1 VLTYFSVEVLI
12 DNSANSTSDSSGVI
26 VASSTIV
33 PTSVSAPVM
42 PLELPVVLASSA
54 VVDSTTDVISPTSI
68 AFTSD
73 NSFSSFETYPSSS
86 FVLPLSSLA
95 VGPSPVG
102 IPASVASNG
111 EFPVN
116 QSPFSSV
123 ADVSSLADNFVA
135 TYGPPSDFLNDLP
148 VSAPAK
154 SPLEPKPRGIKEC

>member
-1 VLTYFSVEVLI
+1 MLFRPLTLLLLVIILFRALRLI
-12 DNSANSTSDSSGVI
+12 
-26 VASSTIV
+26 
-33 PTSVSAPVM
+33 PR
-42 PLELPVVLASSA
+42 
-54 VVDSTTDVISPTSI
+54 
-68 AFTSD
+68 
-73 NSFSSFETYPSSS
+73 S

-95 VGPSPVG
+95 VGPSPIG

-123 ADVSSLADNFVA
+123 ADISSFADNFVA